1 MLLLLPSSCLP
12 LCTFFSFT
20 LRININFENQHLLSR
35 LLLAFFFF
43 PYSVLKNISTRYRV
57 IVFKV
62 TLVFDKFVRE

>member
-12 LCTFFSFT
+12 LCTFFSST

-35 LLLAFFFF
+35 LLLAFFF